1 MSMLSLTMQSPANSK
16 LSHGNSVREGSE
28 ISYTSPGTSS
38 LEVMYR
44 PVTGKHTPWL
54 NRQSTDK
61 TGSARLVHYSHI
73 VTAPADVALSTD
85 QRDTKVRRIE
95 LTERVSS
102 NVVVMLATDMMKMQ
116 TA

>member
-1 MSMLSLTMQSPANSK
+1 MLSLTMQSPANNK
-16 LSHGNSVREGSE
+16 LSHGNCVREGSE

-44 PVTGKHTPWL
+44 PVIDKHTSRL
-54 NRQSTDK
+54 NGQGTDK
-61 TGSARLVHYSHI
+61 TGFARLVHHSRI
-73 VTAPADVALSTD
+73 LTAPVNVAWSIG
-85 QRDTKVRRIE
+85 QRDTSVRRIE

-102 NVVVMLATDMMKMQ
+102 SVVVMLATDMMKIQ